1 MATMYFKIP
10 GKPMGKQ
17 RPRIVSRG
25 SFAKAYTP
33 KETVNYEQW
42 VKACYIEQ
50 TDGYMFEDNPRG
62 LGVNI
67 FAYYKPPKSTSKK
80 KHTDMIERRINPTKK
95 PDADNIAKIICDSL
109 NGIAYKD
116 DAMIT
121 TMHVLKYYS
130 DIERVEVEI
139 CDL

>member
-1 MATMYFKIP
+1 MATMFFKIP

-50 TDGYMFEDNPRG
+50 TDGYMFEDTDRG
-62 LGVNI
+62 IKVHI
-67 FAYYKPPKSTSKK
+67 IACYDIPKSTSKRK
-80 KHTDMIERRINPTKK
+80 LEKMLDCAILPIKK

-109 NGIAYKD
+109 NGIAYRD
-116 DAMIT
+116 DAIIT
-121 TMHVLKYYS
+121 ELAVTKVYS
-130 DIERVEVEI
+130 DTPRVEVAI